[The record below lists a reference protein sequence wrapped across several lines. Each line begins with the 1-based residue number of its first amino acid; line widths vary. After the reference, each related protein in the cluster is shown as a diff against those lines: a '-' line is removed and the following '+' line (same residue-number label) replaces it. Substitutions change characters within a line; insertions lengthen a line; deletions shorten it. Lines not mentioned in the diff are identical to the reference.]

1 MGYNRKRSSGSD
13 LHYTELEF
21 RLSTRRERFGG
32 SHVRWRTAGCD
43 GAGDGAVRPLRAD
56 AQRNRARILEAAEV
70 VFAAEGIEAPVD
82 TIAEKAGVGVGTLYR
97 HFPTKEK
104 LCEAILLERL
114 SQLTLDAQA
123 LAEAEDPAAA
133 FFGFLEH
140 VVEEGAAK
148 RDLLVAVMGA
158 GVEFELA
165 ATDVKEGLH
174 DALGTLLRRA
184 QSVGAVRPDVTALM
198 VMSLVGATCQAA
210 AHASAAPASDLLA
223 IICDG
228 LRPQSAGV

>member
-1 MGYNRKRSSGSD
+1 M
-13 LHYTELEF
+13 
-21 RLSTRRERFGG
+21 
-32 SHVRWRTAGCD
+32 
-43 GAGDGAVRPLRAD
+43 RPLRAD
-56 AQRNRARILEAAEV
+56 AQRNRARILEAAES
-70 VFAAEGIEAPVD
+70 VFAAEGIEAQVD

-123 LAEAEDPAAA
+123 LAEAEDPASA

-158 GVEFELA
+158 NVEFEVA
-165 ATDVKEGLH
+165 AIDVKEGLH

-184 QSVGAVRPDVTALM
+184 QSVGAVRPDVTAMM
-198 VMSLVGATCQAA
+198 VMSLVGATCQAT
-210 AHASAAPASDLLA
+210 AHATTAHAGDLLA

-228 LRPQSAGV
+228 LRPQSASG